1 MAINQILPFG
11 SAAGAN
17 VLDPQ
22 DYENLNA
29 RNGGFASGVA
39 HSREVNTPLRQA
51 SFVAAALAQY
61 IVEHAGLDVL
71 DDGDVPA
78 LVRKLV
84 AALAASPA
92 FTGMPTSPTPPVGDH
107 SERLATTAF
116 VDAAIDGRQA
126 TVDQR
131 GVAKLATAAM
141 AAGLAN
147 DETIVTPRKLAD
159 AFSSS
164 NQLRAE
170 NGLQKL
176 PGGLILQWG
185 RATAT
190 AAVGGVVT
198 FQLPFPSAV
207 FNVQA
212 TAINSD
218 TTGEGVEILS
228 FSRLSFGFAHLS
240 NNNQSPGSIFWL
252 AIGH

>member
-22 DYENLNA
+22 AYENLDA
-29 RNGGFASGVA
+29 RSGGFVNGVA
-39 HSREVNTPLRQA
+39 RSREVNTPLRQA

-92 FTGMPTSPTPPVGDH
+92 FTGTPTSPTPPLADR
-107 SERLATTAF
+107 SERIATTAF

-126 TVDQR
+126 TVDQK
-131 GVAKLATAAM
+131 GVAKLATAAL
-141 AAGLAN
+141 AAGFSN
-147 DETIVTPRKLAD
+147 DDTIITPRKLAD
-159 AFSSS
+159 AFASG
-164 NQLRAE
+164 NQVRAE

-190 AAVGGVVT
+190 AAGGVVT
-198 FQLPFPSAV
+198 FPLPFPSAL

-212 TAINSD
+212 TAINGD
-218 TTGEGVEILS
+218 TTGEGVELFSLS
-228 FSRLSFGFAHLS
+228 RFNFGFAHLS
-240 NNNQSPGSIFWL
+240 NNSQSAGSICWL